1 MDMLL
6 GCKEE
11 LESNGEERRREMKRG
26 RKLRRS
32 SWLKVATLNVG
43 IMTRKGRE
51 MVDLMEQRGVDEC
64 PHRMFCVRR
73 KLAKRERKQ
82 DA

>member
-1 MDMLL
+1 MQRR
-6 GCKEE
+6 GGKQWRRKKER
-11 LESNGEERRREMKRG
+11 NEERK
-26 RKLRRS
+26 KAKKVK
-32 SWLKVATLNVG
+32 LKVATLNVG
-43 IMTRKGRE
+43 TMTRKGRE
-51 MVDLMEQRGVDEC
+51 MVDLMERRGVDEC